1 MQYMLMCCFDEK
13 AWTRLP
19 DEDRESIMREYGE
32 LMQSLAKR
40 GYLRGSGKLRSSS
53 SATTVRMKNGKPIL
67 TDGPFA
73 ETREQLGGYHL
84 VECHDLDEAL
94 SIATRIP
101 TLPVGGAIEVRPL
114 EPFAGKGTSV
124 SE

>member
-13 AWTRLP
+13 VWTKLP
-19 DEDRESIMREYGE
+19 DEDKESIMREYGE

-40 GYLRGSGKLRSSS
+40 GSLCGSGKLRSSS
-53 SATTVRMKNGKPIL
+53 SATTVRMKSGKPIF

-73 ETREQLGGYHL
+73 ETKEQLGGYHL

-94 SIATRIP
+94 SIAIRIP

-114 EPFAGKGTSV
+114 EPFPEKGTSV

>member
-1 MQYMLMCCFDEK
+1 M
-13 AWTRLP
+13 
-19 DEDRESIMREYGE
+19 
-32 LMQSLAKR
+32 KR
-40 GYLRGSGKLRSSS
+40 
-53 SATTVRMKNGKPIL
+53 GKPIF

-84 VECHDLDEAL
+84 VECHDLDQAL
-94 SIATRIP
+94 SIAIRIP

-114 EPFAGKGTSV
+114 EPLPEKGPLV

>member
-13 AWTRLP
+13 AWTKLP
-19 DEDRESIMREYGE
+19 NEDRESIMREYGE

-40 GYLRGSGKLRSSS
+40 GHLRGSGKLHSSS

-94 SIATRIP
+94 AIATRIP
-101 TLPVGGAIEVRPL
+101 TLPAGGAIEVRPL
-114 EPFAGKGTSV
+114 EPFSENGTSV